1 MLLLV
6 EVVIK
11 PSLTARIRQIRESTL
26 EFGGTTRNLGARS
39 QLFKTLNYRL
49 ANDSASN
56 GSETVGSE
64 TRITDYSSAMASRN
78 AAP

>member
-6 EVVIK
+6 EVLIK
-11 PSLTARIRQIRESTL
+11 PSLTARIRRIRESTL
-26 EFGGTTRNLGARS
+26 EFGDTIRHLGARS

-49 ANDSASN
+49 ADDGASN
-56 GSETVGSE
+56 RGGMVATE
-64 TRITDYSSAMASRN
+64 TRITDYSTAMASRN